1 MYISDPTNNFK
12 NSVHDMLRQHIDDLD
27 KQLGSR
33 PTARQLELAVWG
45 FLLALGG
52 VLLTWYFSR
61 RCEMATLDDMKQQG
75 LSKTDVVVRLSADRH
90 ASLMTTLGPIRFP
103 TYAYSPRRG
112 TGVQRAKARVPAKAD
127 FLPLYPR
134 CHSSELCLEWET
146 RLGSDHP
153 FRIAQQEMRFF
164 THGAVTLEDNTIN
177 AHVVRAGATVNRSW
191 LYRSKDETRRL
202 LNDRATC
209 DLVTGKPVLHISSDA
224 HALRRYVDDTWS
236 APWKMAN
243 GIRLWAIDRYTGDTI
258 HLGGEFCWGDCEHVA
273 AIFSELI
280 QTGILPK
287 DGDFGDGVIAQFV
300 WLSDG
305 ALWFEERIVPL
316 FGTDIIVIL
325 DIYHFLER
333 AAAYASAFAD
343 VEEGKIWYAT
353 YRAALVG
360 AEQPSGNPPAKP
372 RVRKG
377 HKKKRRRALDF
388 DQRRREKI
396 HAQENLRDA
405 DTADVLVDLLPH
417 GGSEKTRKA
426 YEEFTRYMAEN
437 SHRIDYFEYR
447 RRGLQIGSGA
457 MESMHRNGSQVR
469 LKRPGTRCLAQT
481 SQAIFDWRMLRLV
494 DRWEEFWSQ
503 PNLAKR
509 LAENWDEEVLGYIL
523 PSAA

>member
-1 MYISDPTNNFK
+1 MHISDPTNNFK
-12 NSVHDMLRQHIDDLD
+12 TSVTKILDQHIDALD
-27 KQLGSR
+27 KQLASR
-33 PTARQLELAVWG
+33 PTARQLELAVWSL
-45 FLLALGG
+45 LLALGG

-61 RCEMATLDDMKQQG
+61 RCEMSTLDDMKQQG
-75 LSKTDVVVRLSADRH
+75 LSKMDVVVRLSADRH

-153 FRIAQQEMRFF
+153 FRLAQQEMRFF

-177 AHVVRAGATVNRSW
+177 AHLVRAGATVDRSW
-191 LYRSKDETRRL
+191 LYRSKQEMRRL
-202 LNDRATC
+202 LKERATC
-209 DLVTGKPVLHISSDA
+209 DLITGKPILYISSDA

-243 GIRLWAIDRYTGDTI
+243 GIRLWAIDRDSGEAI

-273 AIFSELI
+273 TIFLELI
-280 QTGILPK
+280 DTGILPK
-287 DGDFGDGVIAQFV
+287 NGEYGDGVAAQFV

-305 ALWFEERIVPL
+305 APWFEERIVPL
-316 FGTDIIVIL
+316 FGTNIITIL

-333 AAAYASAFAD
+333 AAAYADRAFAD
-343 VEEGKIWYAT
+343 GKQGQTWYAA
-353 YRAALVG
+353 YRAALTG
-360 AEQPSGNPPAKP
+360 SEQSAGNDLPKASN
-372 RVRKG
+372 RKG
-377 HKKKRRRALDF
+377 HKKRQRVLDF

-396 HAQENLRDA
+396 QAQEQLRDS
-405 DTADVLVDLLPH
+405 DTADVLVGLLPNID
-417 GGSEKTRKA
+417 GEEASKA
-426 YEEFTRYMAEN
+426 YDEFTSYIGNYSR
-437 SHRIDYFEYR
+437 RIDYFEYR

-457 MESMHRNGSQVR
+457 MESMHRTGSQVR
-469 LKRPGTRCLAQT
+469 LKRSGARCLAQT

-494 DRWEEFWSQ
+494 GRWDEFWSQ
-503 PNLAKR
+503 PDLAKK
-509 LAENWDEEVLGYIL
+509 LAENWDEEVLDYAL
-523 PSAA
+523 PAAA